1 MYFPLFV
8 DLSEKNILVAGA
20 GTIATRRIRTLCG
33 FAGSITVCAPQI
45 SPELLELSGKYPIIL
60 KKECYTEQ
68 LLDTADL
75 VLAATDDRALNRDI
89 VMAAKARNIP
99 ANSCSEKELCDF
111 YFPSVVT
118 KDELVIGLTASGT
131 DHGLVKRARM
141 ELEEYLGK

>member
-8 DLSEKNILVAGA
+8 DLSQKNILVVGA
-20 GTIATRRIRTLCG
+20 GTIAARRIRTLCG
-33 FAGSITVCAPQI
+33 FAGTITVCAPQMK
-45 SPELLELSGKYPIIL
+45 PEIRELSQKYPIHL
-60 KKECYTEQ
+60 VEKCYTEE

-75 VLAATDDRALNRDI
+75 VLAATDDRELNREI
-89 VMAAKARNIP
+89 VTAAKARNIP

-118 KDELVIGLTASGT
+118 KNELVIGLTASGT